1 MATWKKLVVSGSDIS
16 QLNNDSAYLVS
27 GDSGIQ
33 LSGSFSGSFEGDG
46 SGLTGVSAQ
55 VEESL
60 TLGAGI
66 FGGTFDGSA
75 AVTAAIDSGSL
86 AGNGLETNAGKFRVK
101 ANGTTIDVAS
111 GGIQVVEA
119 NLRGIPNVSLTNS
132 ASIIGTTQVDLGA
145 TVTTLA
151 GVTLTGA
158 EVTGSFSG
166 DGSDLTGVVATLGNS
181 LTDGNG
187 IADFTF
193 DGSGAASVA
202 VDLDGSTLAVGAN
215 GVKVADAG
223 ITATQI
229 AAAVAGAGLAGGAGT
244 ALSVNVDDSTIEID
258 TDTLRVKQGGIGT
271 TQLADD
277 SVTNAKIGA
286 GAVGTTEI
294 GDEQVTTDKIAD
306 SLGTIGVNSF
316 TGSFSGSFSGDVDI
330 NLEDLTAGNGLSG
343 TAYDGNTARTF
354 AVAADSTTGGDTVPV
369 SVGANGVGLNVQSII
384 GNGISADGSGNID
397 VSYGSTANTAV
408 QGSQTAQFTGTAN
421 EVTVSD
427 ATAQAM
433 GGGVAV
439 QIGLPDDVTISQD
452 LTVTRNLIVQG
463 TASFQHETNLDVA
476 DRFIRLASGSS
487 ANGDGGIVVQQSADG
502 TGEVFGFDNPTKR
515 FGVLGDFDASAG
527 SFSPDA
533 FMAAV
538 VEGGAGVDTPTA
550 VSAKYIKKGN
560 LFVGANQ
567 DIYIYS

>member
-16 QLNNDSAYLVS
+16 QLNNDSAYLLS

-66 FGGTFDGSA
+66 FGGTFDGSS

-86 AGNGLETNAGKFRVK
+86 AGNGLETSGGKFRVK

-111 GGIQVVEA
+111 GGIQVVEG
-119 NLRGIPNVSLTNS
+119 NLREIPNVSLTNS
-132 ASIIGTTQVDLGA
+132 ASILGTTQVDLGA
-145 TVTTLA
+145 TVTSIA
-151 GVTLTGA
+151 GLTLTGA
-158 EVTGSFSG
+158 VVSGSFNG

-193 DGSGAASVA
+193 DGSGGASVT
-202 VDLDGSTLAVGAN
+202 VEPDGTTLTVGAN
-215 GVKVADAG
+215 GVKVSDAG

-229 AAAVAGAGLAGGAGT
+229 ATSVAGAGLSGGAGS
-244 ALSVNVDDSTIEID
+244 ALAVNVDDTTIEIA
-258 TDTLRVKQGGIGT
+258 TDTLKVKDGGIGA
-271 TQLADD
+271 TQIADGA
-277 SVTNAKIGA
+277 VITAKIGD
-286 GAVGTTEI
+286 G
-294 GDEQVTTDKIAD
+294 QVTTVKIGDGQVTTAKIAD
-306 SLGTIGVNSF
+306 SLGEIGVNSF

-330 NLEDLTAGNGLSG
+330 NLADLTAGDGLSG
-343 TAYDGNTARTF
+343 TAYDGNDARTF
-354 AVAADSTTGGDTVPV
+354 AVQSDVSTGGDTVPV
-369 SVGANGVGLNVQSII
+369 AVSANGVGFDVSAIVGEGL
-384 GNGISADGSGNID
+384 SADGSGNLD
-397 VSYGSTANTAV
+397 VSYGSSAGQAAEGNSTVT
-408 QGSQTAQFTGTAN
+408 FTGTTN
-421 EVTVSD
+421 EVTVSN
-427 ATAQAM
+427 AAAQAI

-439 QIGLPDDVTISQD
+439 TIGLPDDVTITQD

-463 TASFQHETNLDVA
+463 TASFQHEQNLDVA
-476 DRFIRLASGSS
+476 DRFIRLASGSA
-487 ANGDGGIVVQQSADG
+487 ANGDGGIVIQQNVDG

-515 FGVLGDFDASAG
+515 FGVTG
-527 SFSPDA
+527 SFNAADNTFSPDA

-538 VEGGAGVDTPTA
+538 VEGGVGVNTPAA
-550 VSAKYIKKGN
+550 VTAKYVKKGN